1 MQRFLLY
8 VRTLR
13 YLKARQ
19 LSYFV
24 ARRLFPARSPKT
36 APEKIGV
43 RVGTAMGDTGDVK
56 PEPSI
61 DEFEFKFLNRTK
73 SFETGNIDWVCK
85 TMPKLWRYNLH
96 YFDYIHDS
104 RLSFDTTSEL
114 ISDWIARNPVGNADA
129 WEPYTVS
136 LRIVN
141 WIRRF
146 LKPDIRSS
154 VPSHWLS
161 SLYQQ
166 TQWLEQN
173 IEYHILANHY
183 LKNGKALFFAG
194 MYFNGAEAD
203 GWLRLGSAILRKEAD
218 EQILEDGGHYERSPM
233 YHSIILWDYL
243 DALNLIRSS
252 ADFFDPELNEYL
264 EIKTRLALEFLH
276 DICLPDGRIPLFNDS
291 AFGIAAE
298 PIDIWR
304 YAYNLMNYV
313 PSRSVNGL
321 NTIQKAASG
330 YFVMHHMSDKM
341 VLDCGIIGPDYQ
353 PGHAHCDTLSY
364 ELALDGK
371 TVFVDSGVHDYENSP
386 TRRYARSTAAHNT
399 VVVDGMEQSEVWGT
413 FRVARRAAPITAKL
427 EKLSESQCRFEG
439 SHDGYRRL
447 GGGVVHTRTVDYDA
461 SLGWSVCDHV
471 SGGGTHQVQSHI
483 HIHPDFRATLQDA
496 TVTIIDKLG
505 GRIATICISAPV
517 SIDITK
523 GKYFPEFGIAQ
534 DKDVVTLSVTGTL
547 PQFISYV
554 IKKSI

>member
-24 ARRLFPARSPKT
+24 ARRLLPARSPKT

-43 RVGTAMGDTGDVK
+43 RVGTTMGDTGDVK

-73 SFETGNIDWVCK
+73 LFETGNIDWVCK

-146 LKPDIRSS
+146 LKPDIRSL

-218 EQILEDGGHYERSPM
+218 EQILEDGGHCERSPM
-233 YHSIILWDYL
+233 YHSITLWDYL
-243 DALNLIRSS
+243 DVLNLIRSS

-276 DICLPDGRIPLFNDS
+276 DICF
-291 AFGIAAE
+291 
-298 PIDIWR
+298 
-304 YAYNLMNYV
+304 
-313 PSRSVNGL
+313 
-321 NTIQKAASG
+321 
-330 YFVMHHMSDKM
+330 
-341 VLDCGIIGPDYQ
+341 
-353 PGHAHCDTLSY
+353 
-364 ELALDGK
+364 
-371 TVFVDSGVHDYENSP
+371 
-386 TRRYARSTAAHNT
+386 
-399 VVVDGMEQSEVWGT
+399 
-413 FRVARRAAPITAKL
+413 
-427 EKLSESQCRFEG
+427 
-439 SHDGYRRL
+439 
-447 GGGVVHTRTVDYDA
+447 
-461 SLGWSVCDHV
+461 
-471 SGGGTHQVQSHI
+471 
-483 HIHPDFRATLQDA
+483 
-496 TVTIIDKLG
+496 
-505 GRIATICISAPV
+505 
-517 SIDITK
+517 
-523 GKYFPEFGIAQ
+523 
-534 DKDVVTLSVTGTL
+534 
-547 PQFISYV
+547 
-554 IKKSI
+554 